1 MPDPLPPVPPGQAL
15 DAWRNWKPEH
25 QARALELLKDTQR
38 KAWRPFYCTLP
49 GCDGSPHGD
58 WAWHHARPE
67 QRPPRWWADWLTF
80 CVKGG
85 RGGGKTRTCSEI
97 THRVTGLTGRI
108 ALVAATGWDLRE
120 TVVEGESGLLATAP
134 PGQAPQWEPSKKKLT
149 WPNGAIAQGFSAEEP
164 DRLRGP
170 QFGFA
175 WLDEPAHFDLVTDV
189 WDTLLLALRLGRAPK
204 VVCSTTPLPTKWMKA
219 LVADPLTVT
228 SNPTT
233 YSNLANLADTFAAQI
248 LTRYEGTRKG
258 RQELYGEILP
268 DIAGAL
274 WRYDM
279 LAWVP
284 EPPPLD
290 RIVIGV
296 DPAGTKN
303 KRSDETGIVAVGAA
317 GRNLY
322 ILADVSGKYSP
333 AEWAGA
339 AHRLAASLLAD
350 AIVAEKNYG
359 GDMVRHTLANSGHDG
374 VRVKDVT
381 SRRGKEIRAEPI
393 VALFEQG
400 RVFLVGKPG
409 AMEALE
415 DEMCT
420 WVPGKGASPNRVDA
434 LVHAAT
440 ELNRYGAPASIA
452 SAATVLAHLSSPT
465 NRHLH
470 AVG

>member
-1 MPDPLPPVPPGQAL
+1 MPPKLAGVPAGQQL
-15 DAWRNWKPEH
+15 DAWRNWKPEY
-25 QARALELLKDTQR
+25 QDRALELLKEAER
-38 KAWRPFYCTLP
+38 NAWRPFYCTLAHCT
-49 GCDGSPHGD
+49 GEPHGD
-58 WAWHHARPE
+58 WAWRHARPE
-67 QRPPRWWADWLTF
+67 QRPPRWWGDWLTF

-85 RGGGKTRTCSEI
+85 RGGGKTRTGAEI
-97 THRVTGLTGRI
+97 THRVTAITGRI

-120 TVVEGESGLLATAP
+120 TMVEGVSGLLATAA
-134 PGQAPQWEPSKKKLT
+134 PGQCPQWEPSKKKLT
-149 WPNGAIAQGFSAEEP
+149 WPNGCIAQGFSAEEP

-175 WLDEPAHFDLVTDV
+175 WLDEPAHYDLVEDV
-189 WDTLLLALRLGRAPK
+189 WDTLLLGLRLGRAPK
-204 VVCSTTPLPTKWMKA
+204 VVCSTTPLPTKWMKT
-219 LVADPLTVT
+219 LIADPVT
-228 SNPTT
+228 QVTNPTT
-233 YSNLANLADTFAAQI
+233 YSNLSNLSGTFASQI
-248 LTRYEGTRKG
+248 LGRYEGTRKG

-268 DIAGAL
+268 DVAGAL

-279 LAWVP
+279 LTWVP
-284 EPPPLD
+284 EPPELE

-303 KRSDETGIVAVGAA
+303 KRSDETGIIAVGVA
-317 GRNLY
+317 GRDLY
-322 ILADVSGKYSP
+322 VLADSSGKYSP

-339 AHRLAASLLAD
+339 AHRLADSLLAD

-359 GDMVRHTLANSGHDG
+359 GDMVRHTLQSAGHEG

-400 RVFLVGKPG
+400 RVHLVGRPG
-409 AMEALE
+409 LMEALE
-415 DEMCT
+415 DEMCL
-420 WVPGKGASPNRVDA
+420 WVPGKGPSPNRVDA

-440 ELNRYGAPASIA
+440 ELNRYGAPASLAAPA
-452 SAATVLAHLSSPT
+452 SVLAHLSSPT